1 MTKVAVVLVR
11 GRVGLQYKV
20 KDTLD
25 LLRLRRKN
33 FCVVLE
39 SNSVNLGMINK
50 VKDFVTWGEITD
62 ETFKQLVSAKAEEWQ
77 GRTQDRK
84 KKYSYK
90 TLEVEGQHYKP
101 YFRLNPPRKG
111 FGRKGIKMGFKAGG
125 ALGNRGEKMNDL
137 IERMI

>member
-90 TLEVEGQHYKP
+90 TLEVEGKHYKP